1 MTHNKEKLI
10 KGRSWEKRRKAG
22 YIGNSYPLL
31 LRSMA
36 SFAAMSLFFM
46 SAIAANTPMYAE
58 AEESSTND
66 NFDGSTYNLSDGE
79 TSPNNKWIQSWTGKG
94 EAGTMTIHSTGN
106 EVFFAKPKAPTSPDE
121 THSSLTLST
130 NKWQDIEINLKVR
143 TKEQLR
149 QNSDPN
155 AWEAAWV
162 MWRYVDSYHHY
173 YFVVKENGIELGK
186 KDNNR
191 QAEEQV
197 FLHTAKSPKLELGEW
212 SNWKIKMEGEHIQ
225 VYLNGD
231 KVADYTDDDMSDTL
245 SKPGAVGLYTED
257 AYVQFDNVHI
267 SSPS

>member
-1 MTHNKEKLI
+1 MIHFKSKQIKDQSSKKRERRTDVEK
-10 KGRSWEKRRKAG
+10 SH
-22 YIGNSYPLL
+22 S
-31 LRSMA
+31 LRLRLVA
-36 SFAAMSLFFM
+36 SFTAMTLVFM
-46 SAIAANTPMYAE
+46 STLAASTPVFA
-58 AEESSTND
+58 AEEPSVYD
-66 NFDGSTYNLSDGE
+66 NFDGMTYNLSDGE
-79 TSPNNKWIQSWTGKG
+79 TSPNGKWVQSWTGKG
-94 EAGTMTIHSTGN
+94 ESETVTIHSTGN
-106 EVFFAKPKAPTSPDE
+106 EVFSAEPKTSASPGE

-130 NKWQDIEINLKVR
+130 KKWQDVEINLKVR

-155 AWEAAWV
+155 SWEAAWV

-173 YFVVKENGIELGK
+173 YFVIKENGIELGK

-197 FLHTAKSPKLELGEW
+197 FLHTSDSPRLQLGEW

-225 VYLNGD
+225 VYVDGN

-257 AYVQFDNVHI
+257 AHAQFDNVRI
-267 SSPS
+267 SPVS